1 MSKKKMFIVA
11 AALILCLALAG
22 VLAACAGSDGVGVK
36 SIEKT
41 GSEGSTDIYTVYY
54 TDGTTTTFEVQNGT
68 DGADGESVSAQ
79 DIYEQYKLATGD
91 TLTYEEF
98 IDKYLDVTVAQDN
111 SEVISSVLRSTAAVY
126 TEFYETQSSFPMGG
140 SLSGTAVYTGSA
152 VIYKIEGDHTWF
164 ITNYHVVYSENANED
179 NLTYSRSGADDQH
192 IARRI
197 ILYLYGSEGTPAKKS
212 GETNDYTAYDYGKYA
227 IECEYAGGSEQN
239 DLALLKAKTADVKAI
254 NSDVCEV
261 SFAEGYDVGDTAI
274 VIGNTGGD
282 GISVTEGIVSV
293 HSENIYLEISG
304 EKTVHRSMRVDA
316 AMYGG
321 NSGGG
326 CFNVYGQLIGV
337 LGIDL
342 ALTNLTETI
351 GKMRL
356 GDSGRFILIEH
367 TGRLI
372 CSPQTPDLVGKVIGK
387 DFRHEALERLQN
399 SPDGLYRITIGNTDV
414 MAMSITTPF
423 GWKMAFVEDVA
434 EIFSSAD
441 EAMFTIAVVSLL
453 ITLVMI
459 ALGLVLVRTITRPL
473 DLLVGYAN
481 EVAAGKLE
489 ASVDAGHFFG
499 ELARLHQALEDML
512 NNLRKFISE
521 SRQQTEEAK
530 RQTDIAKK
538 AVEEAEEALT
548 AWVNW
553 ARHCRI
559 PAFVELQRK
568 IVRHWN
574 AIINTIEYGLTNARI
589 EAINN
594 KIKLSIR
601 MAYGFRN
608 IENMIA
614 MIMLRCSDI
623 KVQLPWEQEEWISF
637 FCI

>member
-22 VLAACAGSDGVGVK
+22 VLAACAGNDGVGVK

-337 LGIDL
+337 PHAGNGEEEQGINYAIPVDTVKSVVDNLYHYAASGKLGAYKVTL
-342 ALTNLTETI
+342 GVTVTEDNSRYVYDEMSGS
-351 GKMRL
+351 GK
-356 GDSGRFILIEH
+356 
-367 TGRLI
+367 
-372 CSPQTPDLVGKVIGK
+372 
-387 DFRHEALERLQN
+387 
-399 SPDGLYRITIGNTDV
+399 IT
-414 MAMSITTPF
+414 
-423 GWKMAFVEDVA
+423 
-434 EIFSSAD
+434 AD
-441 EAMFTIAVVSLL
+441 TVVKEVTEGGIAA
-453 ITLVMI
+453 
-459 ALGLVLVRTITRPL
+459 ALGLQAGDKIIKVTLSGGEYTLMRSYMLNYPLFALKEGDTFTITYER
-473 DLLVGYAN
+473 GGEEHTTAAHT
-481 EVAAGKLE
+481 VAAG
-489 ASVDAGHFFG
+489 
-499 ELARLHQALEDML
+499 ELA
-512 NNLRKFISE
+512 
-521 SRQQTEEAK
+521 
-530 RQTDIAKK
+530 
-538 AVEEAEEALT
+538 
-548 AWVNW
+548 
-553 ARHCRI
+553 
-559 PAFVELQRK
+559 
-568 IVRHWN
+568 
-574 AIINTIEYGLTNARI
+574 
-589 EAINN
+589 
-594 KIKLSIR
+594 
-601 MAYGFRN
+601 
-608 IENMIA
+608 
-614 MIMLRCSDI
+614 
-623 KVQLPWEQEEWISF
+623 KVA
-637 FCI
+637 